1 MLTNFTDTK
10 VVRRDPK
17 GEQTYIS
24 VEEYTYATLYI
35 RGNKLWPR
43 SRVYRYINEVT
54 ICGLVEVNLLH
65 LKHKCK
71 Q

>member
-24 VEEYTYATLYI
+24 V
-35 RGNKLWPR
+35 RGHNLLPR
-43 SRVYRYINEVT
+43 RRVYVRYFIYTRSQIVAS
-54 ICGLVEVNLLH
+54 
-65 LKHKCK
+65 
-71 Q
+71 